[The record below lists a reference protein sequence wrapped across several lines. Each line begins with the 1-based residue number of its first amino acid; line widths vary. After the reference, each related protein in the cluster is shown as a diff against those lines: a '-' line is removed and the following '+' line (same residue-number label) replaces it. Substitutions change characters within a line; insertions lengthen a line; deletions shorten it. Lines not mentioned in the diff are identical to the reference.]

1 MGGGQVKALTI
12 RQPWAW
18 AICHAGKRIENR
30 AWLKAPSLLAVAR
43 RLVGQRI
50 AIHAAAGGGKR
61 DDFDDAAEHVI
72 ARCRGV
78 EVAKLPPVFQRI
90 GARWALDAEAPRGAV
105 VAVAMLAAVVR
116 TLPGGHRATPARIEC
131 DMCGQAIPDDGSGP
145 CPNADPWAIEGTVG
159 LILADVAVLPRPVPY
174 KGGQGW
180 WEIPDGVAC
189 GGGR

>member
-12 RQPWAW
+12 RQPYAW

-105 VAVAMLAAVVR
+105 VAVAMLADLVL
-116 TLPGGHRATPARIEC
+116 TKPGGHRFDLDGVRCLACGLLPISATPA
-131 DMCGQAIPDDGSGP
+131 
-145 CPNADPWAIEGTVG
+145 CPAADPWAIEGTVG
-159 LILADVAVLPRPVPY
+159 LILADVAALPRPVPY

-180 WEIPDGVAC
+180 WEIPDGAAC
-189 GGGR
+189 GGAR